1 MKNSGGRGE
10 REGSRSGLVVGLLL
24 LSLVMTGVFA
34 WQAQTSTVYHRVAAE
49 KVLRD
54 YAMLTA
60 DEFAR
65 RAVNELGFYGFYPLV
80 TAIRQEAAKGRLLSP
95 ADLRTSGDE
104 NIRPAGDLVRS
115 TFRYDRASKCLE
127 TLGPEPSA
135 SEREWISARLAPGT
149 SGAPPERRY
158 LTAHAMVGGAVRSI
172 VYGPAGMG
180 DAAPLTGFEAD
191 AAALAA
197 RFRKVASRG
206 PLFPPSLAQR
216 GVRNDALFLQVLDP
230 SGREVFRSGAPRQPY
245 LGVTRPFGDDYNAVL
260 SGFVIRAAI
269 DPAAAPSLVIGGLPR
284 SRLPFLLG
292 LLAVTTG
299 LTLTAVR
306 QLRRERVLTEMRSD
320 FVSRVS
326 HELRTPLTQIRM
338 FAETLLLNR
347 VRSEEE
353 RRRSLEIIDRESRRL
368 TNLVENVLRF
378 SRGERGEDRVDAA
391 PRDVVPLLR
400 QLLVDFEPLLS
411 GRARIRTDLPGH
423 AVARVDEGAFR
434 QVLLNFL
441 DNAVKYG
448 PPEQEIRVGAETDAG
463 GKVRITVEDE
473 GPGIPARER
482 DRIWRRFYRLARD
495 RESAV
500 AGTGIGLAVVRELT
514 LLQGGRA
521 FAEEGARGGAR
532 FVVELEGADR
542 PEDLPS

>member
-1 MKNSGGRGE
+1 MKNPGRE
-10 REGSRSGLVVGLLL
+10 REGSRSGLVVALLL
-24 LSLVMTGVFA
+24 SSLVMTGALA

-65 RAVNELGFYGFYPLV
+65 RTVNELGFYGFYPLV

-95 ADLRTSGDE
+95 TDLKTSGDE

-115 TFRYDRASKCLE
+115 TFRYERASKRLE
-127 TLGPEPSA
+127 TLGPEPTA
-135 SEREWISARLAPGT
+135 SERDWIAARLAPGAAA
-149 SGAPPERRY
+149 APPERRY
-158 LTAHAMVGGAVRSI
+158 LTAHALVGGAVHSI
-172 VYGPAGMG
+172 VYGSAGPG
-180 DAAPLTGFEAD
+180 SAAPLTGFEAD
-191 AAALAA
+191 PAALAA
-197 RFRKVASRG
+197 RFRKVAARG
-206 PLFPPSLAQR
+206 PLFPASLVQR

-230 SGREVFRSGAPRQPY
+230 SGREVFRSGVPRQPY
-245 LGVTRPFGDDYNAVL
+245 LGVTRPFGEDYNGIL
-260 SGFVIRAAI
+260 SGFVIRAAV

-292 LLAVTTG
+292 ALAVTMG

-347 VRSEEE
+347 VRSEDE

-378 SRGERGEDRVDAA
+378 SRGERGEDRVEAM

-411 GRARIRTDLPGH
+411 GRASIRTSLPDR
-423 AVARVDEGAFR
+423 AVALVDEAAFR
-434 QVLLNFL
+434 QVLLNLL

-448 PPEQEIRVGAETDAG
+448 PPGQEIRVSIESDSGE
-463 GKVRITVEDE
+463 KVRIAVEDG
-473 GPGIPARER
+473 GPGIPVRER
-482 DRIWRRFYRLARD
+482 DRVWRRFYRLARD

-521 FAEEGARGGAR
+521 YVEEGAGGGAR
-532 FVVELEGADR
+532 FVVELEPARLDAG
-542 PEDLPS
+542 LPV